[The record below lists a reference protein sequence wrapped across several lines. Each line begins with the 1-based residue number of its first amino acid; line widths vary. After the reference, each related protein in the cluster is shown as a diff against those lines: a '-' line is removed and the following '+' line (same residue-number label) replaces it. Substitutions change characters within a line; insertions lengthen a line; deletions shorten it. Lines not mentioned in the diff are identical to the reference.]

1 MIESY
6 PNYKLNYLNETKKAH
21 TSRYFKFMVLA
32 NIYMKLCPK
41 TKIKLKGKIKIYQYR
56 ITESM
61 KVEDTV

>member
-41 TKIKLKGKIKIYQYR
+41 KIKLKGKIKI
-56 ITESM
+56 
-61 KVEDTV
+61 